1 MSEMREAV
9 TRNSLLLAGFA
20 LLTVVLVASTY
31 LGTRDRIS
39 NAQRAAEEK
48 ALLQIVPRAQHDNS
62 MLDDRMPAPVGDPL
76 LRLREEKSIYIA
88 RRKGIATAAVIPAL
102 APDGYSGSIDIVVG
116 VNRDGT
122 VAGVRVLQHRETPGL
137 GDAVDHRK
145 SDWLEGFRG
154 RGLTDPP
161 LERWTVR
168 KDGGD
173 FDQFT
178 GATITPRA
186 VVQATARALTWV
198 AENRTSVFPE
208 PANARLDHRDSLSI
222 VKSPEAESSER
233 IDRRLGSIQGTMDA
247 KMKSN
252 MQNQGSAQGT

>member
-1 MSEMREAV
+1 MREAI

-20 LLTVVLVASTY
+20 LLTVLLVASTY
-31 LGTRDRIS
+31 LGTRERIS
-39 NAQRAAEEK
+39 DAQRAAEEK
-48 ALLQIVPRAQHDNS
+48 ALLQIVPRERHDNS
-62 MLDDRMPAPVGDPL
+62 MLDDSIAAPVGDPL
-76 LRLREEKSIYIA
+76 LRLNEAKSIYIA
-88 RRKGIATAAVIPAL
+88 RRQGLAVAAIVPAV

-116 VNRDGT
+116 VNRDGS

-145 SDWLEGFRG
+145 SDWVQRFKG
-154 RGLTDPP
+154 RSLSDPT

-198 AENRTSVFPE
+198 ADNRARIFPE
-208 PANARLDHRDSLSI
+208 TPDNDPKSLDGE
-222 VKSPEAESSER
+222 PEPR
-233 IDRRLGSIQGTMDA
+233 V
-247 KMKSN
+247 
-252 MQNQGSAQGT
+252 SAP